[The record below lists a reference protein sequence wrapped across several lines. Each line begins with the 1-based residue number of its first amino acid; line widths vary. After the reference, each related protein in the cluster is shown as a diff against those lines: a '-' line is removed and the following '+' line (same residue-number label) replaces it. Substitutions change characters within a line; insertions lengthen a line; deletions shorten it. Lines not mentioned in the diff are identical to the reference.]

1 VAKRSRPVPHPM
13 TRLSGA
19 ADFQPDYSYIRA
31 DLRRIGLIAGTF
43 VVLLLLA
50 SLFVR

>member
-1 VAKRSRPVPHPM
+1 VAKRSRPVPYPM
-13 TRLSGA
+13 TRHSGA

-43 VVLLLLA
+43 VALLLLA
-50 SLFVR
+50 SFFVR

>member
-1 VAKRSRPVPHPM
+1 MAKRSRPVSHPM
-13 TRLSGA
+13 TRLSAA

-43 VVLLLLA
+43 VVLLLIA